1 MYEYSAIKSLSTQ
14 ERAQLEAECAALR
27 PACVEWLARRLD
39 IPEDQAEDVYQT
51 AYIRAV
57 GAIRRG
63 LFQGDSSVKT
73 WFFKIAER
81 EQIDRVRSCASRLLV
96 SVEAMRE
103 GGGALARRSGEN
115 EEVPEWEP
123 RPGPDAHRHWQ
134 PIPPPFQA
142 LLDAEREAGL
152 SSATGRILRAVSGKL
167 RPVVEMFYL
176 AGEECPSIARKLGIP
191 KGTVLTRLHQ
201 ARKQLRRRFARN
213 KHPRSVDAMIRAVVP
228 VAAIALLSTVFVFS
242 QDSAASGIR
251 THTTTSLPTV
261 VRQRFRHDAQGE
273 HRRPSRDGAAG
284 DAAES
289 SFPSTPTA
297 QAT

>member
-14 ERAQLEAECAALR
+14 EQAQLEAECAELR
-27 PACVEWLARRLD
+27 PACVAWLARRLD

-103 GGGALARRSGEN
+103 GGGVLARRSGEN

-152 SSATGRILRAVSGKL
+152 SSAADRILRALGGKL

-176 AGEECPSIARKLGIP
+176 RGEECPRIAETLGIP
-191 KGTVLTRLHQ
+191 KNTVLTRLHQ
-201 ARKQLRRRFARN
+201 ARKALRHRFARN

-228 VAAIALLSTVFVFS
+228 AAATAVLALLFWTPPRQV
-242 QDSAASGIR
+242 IE
-251 THTTTSLPTV
+251 THDNYDNNQIKVCELAG
-261 VRQRFRHDAQGE
+261 HDTPRAP
-273 HRRPSRDGAAG
+273 RRPALAG
-284 DAAES
+284 DAGGAAES
-289 SFPSTPTA
+289 SSPSTPTA